1 MYVKTLNGL
10 SLNGARQMQLRLY
23 VSWIVGSATAFLF
36 TGNSLMA
43 YPSLLLT
50 IHLVSV
56 IAVILYALSRQKDN
70 FRLIPKINIS
80 LETFLLAFSMALALV
95 VVKDAVDFI
104 LPLPEWKELTF
115 TSVNTSSFYTIIAT
129 VMLAAIM
136 EEMLFRGII
145 MEALLHRYSGG
156 IALLQSSLLYMLA
169 HPDPS
174 QMPGAFLLGLLCGF
188 FYLRLRDLCSCFL
201 IHLTNNAATAILVTG
216 GSLQFAITDPTT
228 YYTIVGCCMLAL
240 VAGYFLLKR
249 FTFHVKPHSYLS
261 KENIRAKSVLF
272 SEQ

>member
-10 SLNGARQMQLRLY
+10 SLNGAWQMQLRLY
-23 VSWIVGSATAFLF
+23 VAWIAGSAAAFLF
-36 TGNSLMA
+36 TGNNLLA

-56 IAVILYALSRQKDN
+56 IAVVLYALSRQKDN
-70 FRLIPKINIS
+70 FTLIPKINIS

-95 VVKDAVDFI
+95 VVKDAVGYL
-104 LPLPEWKELTF
+104 LPLPEWEELSF
-115 TSVNTSSFYTIIAT
+115 TSVNTSSFYTIVTT

-156 IALLQSSLLYMLA
+156 IALLQSSLLFMLA
-169 HPDPS
+169 HPDPA

-201 IHLTNNAATAILVTG
+201 IHLTNNAATAILVSG
-216 GSLQFAITDPTT
+216 GSLQFVVTDPTT
-228 YYTIVGCCMLAL
+228 YYVIVSGCVMAL

-249 FTFHVKPHSYLS
+249 FTVQVKPHSYLS

>member
-1 MYVKTLNGL
+1 
-10 SLNGARQMQLRLY
+10 MQLRLY
-23 VSWIVGSATAFLF
+23 ASWIVGSAAAFLF
-36 TGNSLMA
+36 MGNNLLS
-43 YPSLLLT
+43 YPSLLLS

-56 IAVILYALSRQKDN
+56 LAVIVFALNRQKNN

-95 VVKDAVDFI
+95 VVKDALDYM
-104 LPLPEWKELTF
+104 LPLPQWKELSF
-115 TSVNTSSFYTIIAT
+115 TSVNTSSFYTILVT
-129 VMLAAIM
+129 VLLTAIM

-156 IALLQSSLLYMLA
+156 IALLQSSLLFMLA

-174 QMPGAFLLGLLCGF
+174 QMPGAFLLGLLTGF

-201 IHLTNNAATAILVTG
+201 IHLTNNAATAILMTG
-216 GSLQFAITDPTT
+216 GSLQFAITDPAT
-228 YYTIVGCCMLAL
+228 YYVIVLGCFIAL

-261 KENIRAKSVLF
+261 KENIRTKSVLF